1 MRSVIAAVLVP
12 VVVLVLVGPYTFLPS
27 LLEYAVAKDVQNKLG
42 IERQPEVS
50 LKSDPPLNMFRG
62 EFSGGR
68 IALRNVDLGG
78 VRAEKASID
87 LDPFDIDVWDTMKN
101 GRVVDREPLSGDLRL
116 EVSEDEVSRLAE
128 ARSKRLPVAGV
139 DVKHSGV
146 FIGSEAKIL
155 GETVPVSVQG
165 RLDLRDDALV
175 YEPQSLEAAG
185 VRVSDELADRL
196 IDDAEFE
203 YPLDRLPYQT
213 RVTEVDT
220 EERRIVIDGRVPSI
234 PLGVYPGG

>member
-1 MRSVIAAVLVP
+1 MRSVIAAVLLP
-12 VVVLVLVGPYTFLPS
+12 VVVVVLVGPYTFLPS

-42 IERQPEVS
+42 IEKQPEVK
-50 LKSDPPLNMFRG
+50 LRSDPPLNMLRG

-116 EVSEDEVSRLAE
+116 EVSEDEISRLAK
-128 ARSKRLPVAGV
+128 ARSKRPITGI
-139 DVKHSGV
+139 DVKPSGV

-155 GETVPVSVQG
+155 GEVIPVSVQG
-165 RLDLRDDALV
+165 ELGLRDDALV
-175 YEPQSLEAAG
+175 YEPHSIEAAG
-185 VRVSDELADRL
+185 IRVSDELADRL
-196 IDDAEFE
+196 IDGAVFE

-220 EERRIVIDGRVPSI
+220 EEGQLVIDGRVPSI